1 MFKSSAFHLKSFKI
15 VSLYHNER
23 TPLQSLEL
31 PFLSCLIMSVSVSKW
46 KVQNMIVWKF
56 EQLIFDGSLGAHS
69 RIIVLKMLVIVISL
83 LYHMCLCTV
92 LDHTAGYNLQTWC
105 IHLFKAC

>member
-15 VSLYHNER
+15 VSLYPNER

-83 LYHMCLCTV
+83 LYHMCFSLHGEFSLSDLSGWEFCFHIV
-92 LDHTAGYNLQTWC
+92 
-105 IHLFKAC
+105 F

>member
-15 VSLYHNER
+15 VSLYPNER

-56 EQLIFDGSLGAHS
+56 E
-69 RIIVLKMLVIVISL
+69 
-83 LYHMCLCTV
+83 
-92 LDHTAGYNLQTWC
+92 
-105 IHLFKAC
+105 